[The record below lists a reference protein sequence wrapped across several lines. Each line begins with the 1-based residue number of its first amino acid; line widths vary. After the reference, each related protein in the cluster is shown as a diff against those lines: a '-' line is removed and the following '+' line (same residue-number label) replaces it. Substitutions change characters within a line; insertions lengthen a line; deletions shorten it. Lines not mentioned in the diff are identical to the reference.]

1 MAAPHE
7 KDKRGSDASRHLAGW
22 PKPSYFPSFGFALL
36 NVEDVMRI
44 RWLVCR
50 KVLVALSFW
59 AVSGGIAQAAQT
71 NAPAPAAPSKI
82 KVETVAAGLRYPWG
96 LQFLPDGRLLVTE
109 RSGEL
114 RIVTKAGAI
123 GPPVEGVP
131 TVMTVGQGGLL
142 DVALAPDFST
152 SFLIYLSYSEPRDG
166 FKNGTSVARAK
177 LVLEKDGGR
186 LDGLS
191 VIFQQQPAVAST
203 FHFGSRIVFAPD
215 GSLFVTTGERNFAKS
230 ESQNAGNHIGKV
242 IHILPDGT
250 PAPGN
255 PQKDGWDPKVWSI
268 GHRNIQG
275 AAIDPVSGQLWT
287 VEHGARGGDEL
298 NRPEAGKNYGWPI
311 ISYGR
316 DYSGVKIGE
325 GTSKPGME
333 QPIYYWDPSIAT
345 SGLAIYTGN
354 VFANWNGNLFVG
366 GLRGAHLARLVVKDG
381 QVIGHERL
389 LDDLAERIRDV
400 RQGPDGALWVL
411 TDDGSD
417 GKILRL
423 VPES

>member
-1 MAAPHE
+1 MRFCFNGIGA
-7 KDKRGSDASRHLAGW
+7 LAVWVG
-22 PKPSYFPSFGFALL
+22 
-36 NVEDVMRI
+36 
-44 RWLVCR
+44 
-50 KVLVALSFW
+50 
-59 AVSGGIAQAAQT
+59 SGGLALAAQT
-71 NAPAPAAPSKI
+71 NAPPPADPSKI

-109 RSGEL
+109 RSGQL
-114 RIVTKAGAI
+114 RIVTKDGAA
-123 GPPVEGVP
+123 GPPVTGVP
-131 TVMTVGQGGLL
+131 KVMTAGQGGLL
-142 DVALAPDFST
+142 DVALAPDFAS
-152 SFLIYLSYSEPRDG
+152 SALIYLSYSEPRDG

-177 LVLEKDGGR
+177 LVLDKDSGR
-186 LDGLS
+186 LDDLS

-215 GSLFVTTGERNFAKS
+215 GSLFITTGERNFAKS
-230 ESQNAGNHIGKV
+230 ESQNAANHIGKV
-242 IHILPDGT
+242 IHILPDGS

-275 AAIDPVSGQLWT
+275 AAIDPATGQLWT

-298 NRPEAGKNYGWPI
+298 NRPEAGKNYGWPV

-333 QPIYYWDPSIAT
+333 QPLYYWDPSIAT
-345 SGLAIYTGN
+345 SGLAFYTGGL
-354 VFANWNGNLFVG
+354 FANWNGNLFVG
-366 GLRGAHLARLVVKDG
+366 GLRGAHLARLVLKDG
-381 QVIGHERL
+381 EVIAHERL
-389 LDDLAERIRDV
+389 LEDQAERVRDV

-411 TDDGSD
+411 TDDGSN

-423 VPES
+423 VPTS